1 MKNINREELL
11 ELANKLL
18 RCPELG
24 YKEFETKKVLVEYL
38 TAKGFKIEGEC
49 FETAFKV
56 SIGKGKPHIGLIAEL
71 DAIPTLGHKYANK
84 NDSNAA
90 HACGH
95 SSQCAIM
102 ASVITA
108 LKDTKFN
115 GKVTLFFTPAEEYTD
130 VKYREKLIKEKK
142 IKYIGGKTNMIE
154 KGIFDDCDVIY
165 HLHAMGDNGYKYS
178 VNADLAGFVYKRIT
192 FKGKA
197 AHAAMAPHA
206 GINALNEYA
215 LFNDALNMLRETFK
229 DKDTVRIHGIVSEG
243 GQTVNSIPE
252 KVVYECYV
260 RSCNEE
266 SLIDLSKKVDNAAKC
281 CAKALGGNAIIKT
294 KPGYLPFRQ
303 NRKLSEFAYKQ
314 MLKHVKKEEI
324 ENECPSMAAGDIG
337 DVSIFKPAIQIG
349 YGGFKGVPHGKD
361 FLSVDEDIT
370 YVKTADIVYNSVLD
384 MLNNPKEISKIVK
397 EYKPKMTKKE
407 YLDYINGGK

>member
-1 MKNINREELL
+1 MKNINEKELL
-11 ELANKLL
+11 ELGNKLFK
-18 RCPELG
+18 CPELG
-24 YKEFETKKVLVEYL
+24 YKEFKTKKILTDYL

-84 NDSNAA
+84 NDNNAA

-102 ASVITA
+102 ASVISA
-108 LKDTKFN
+108 LKETKFN
-115 GKVTLFFTPAEEYTD
+115 GKVTLFFTPGEEYTD
-130 VKYREKLIKEKK
+130 IKYREKLIKEKK
-142 IKYIGGKTNMIE
+142 IKYIGGKINMLE
-154 KGIFDDCDVIY
+154 AGMFDDCDIIY
-165 HLHAMGDNGYKYS
+165 HLHAMGESSYKYS
-178 VNADLAGFVYKRIT
+178 INSDLAGFVYKKIA

-197 AHAAMAPHA
+197 AHAAVAPHM

-229 DKDTVRIHGIVSEG
+229 DKDTVRIHGFVSEG

-266 SLIDLSKKVDNAAKC
+266 ALLDISRKVDNAAKS
-281 CAKALGGNAIIKT
+281 CAKALGGSASIKT
-294 KPGYLPFRQ
+294 SPGYLPFIQ
-303 NRKLSEFAYKQ
+303 NRELSEVVYKE
-314 MLKHVKKEEI
+314 MLKHVKDEEI
-324 ENECPSMAAGDIG
+324 EKDNPSMAAGDVG
-337 DVSIFKPAIQIG
+337 DISIFKPAIQIG
-349 YGGFKGVPHGKD
+349 YGGFTGIPHGKT
-361 FLSVDEDIT
+361 FMCVNEKLT
-370 YVKTADIVYNSVLD
+370 YHTTAKIIYNSVLD
-384 MLNNPKEISKIVK
+384 LLNHPEFIKKIVK
-397 EYKPKMTKKE
+397 EYKPRMSKKD
-407 YLDYINGGK
+407 YQNYINK